1 MCKFL
6 NDPHQFIK
14 HEDLFGLSEILY
26 VEGVICYIANNT
38 KEITSLQYDRIME
51 SF

>member
-14 HEDLFGLSEILY
+14 HEDLFGLSEILH
-26 VEGVICYIANNT
+26 VERVICDITNNT
-38 KEITSLQYDRIME
+38 KEIT
-51 SF
+51 